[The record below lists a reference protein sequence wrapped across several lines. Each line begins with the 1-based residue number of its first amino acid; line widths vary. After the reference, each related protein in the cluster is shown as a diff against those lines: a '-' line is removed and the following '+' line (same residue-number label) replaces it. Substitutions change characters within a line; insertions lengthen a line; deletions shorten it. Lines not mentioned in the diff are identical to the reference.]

1 MSPSP
6 VPYPA
11 PGPRVRIAAWT
22 AAATV
27 TCSIVAAL
35 LLSFHSRGPETWL
48 APSPEL
54 LELAAGCDRRS
65 TRELRDRCKQELVA
79 ARLAHEKRA
88 TQLARR

>member
-1 MSPSP
+1 MSPSL

-11 PGPRVRIAAWT
+11 PGARVRIAAWT

-27 TCSIVAAL
+27 TCSIGAAL
-35 LLSFHSRGPETWL
+35 LSSFDSRAPETWL

-54 LELAAGCDRRS
+54 LELAAGCDQRS

-88 TQLARR
+88 TQMAQR